1 MSILK
6 LKIVYI
12 SVGQI
17 FICFQDDNMTFGV
30 ESPLGELS
38 TFLAKI
44 RRL

>member
-30 ESPLGELS
+30 ESPLGGAFHFFS
-38 TFLAKI
+38 
-44 RRL
+44 